1 MRVAVVAKY
10 LESLMRLGGQFSP
23 RPELGSCAALL
34 FCNIY
39 YPCRATCPSDGQS
52 GRPATSFEPHPE
64 HRIRL
69 PISGTA
75 KVGPSSATRRAEDI
89 VALCPQRLHQQ
100 KTSTPACRISPSC
113 VARRRAS
120 SASMYLRLCWPMSGF
135 RLFGI
140 FSLRYKDKI
149 EQRQNIRQGL

>member
-1 MRVAVVAKY
+1 MRVAGGAKY
-10 LESLMRLGGQFSP
+10 LESLLRLGGQFTSNK
-23 RPELGSCAALL
+23 ELGSRVALS
-34 FCNIY
+34 FFNIY

-52 GRPATSFEPHPE
+52 GRAATSFEPHPE

-75 KVGPSSATRRAEDI
+75 KVGPSSAARRADDI

-100 KTSTPACRISPSC
+100 KTSTSACRISPSW

-140 FSLRYKDKI
+140 F
-149 EQRQNIRQGL
+149 G